1 MFVMAK
7 KATARIKGRIR
18 RTQEKLLFSFVYH
31 KFISQNKRAH
41 FILNPDLIKQPENPS
56 TTSERDW
63 PGNPRLQSS
72 GWSKTMLLRYALAM
86 HYGKGK
92 TVLDSCCGI
101 GWGAFLLDG
110 VASRTIAV
118 DIDAPSLSMAKDLWP
133 GCNTEY
139 VKASALDL
147 PFAPGTFDLVA
158 AMESI
163 EHFPE
168 QQIDRYLGEIA
179 RVLKPGGILIGSS
192 SFPETSKEAESI
204 CAQNPYHLHILTQPE
219 MIGRLYDCGFEKI
232 RIFTNRFFFFARK
245 NGASH

>member
-1 MFVMAK
+1 
-7 KATARIKGRIR
+7 
-18 RTQEKLLFSFVYH
+18 
-31 KFISQNKRAH
+31 
-41 FILNPDLIKQPENPS
+41 
-56 TTSERDW
+56 
-63 PGNPRLQSS
+63 
-72 GWSKTMLLRYALAM
+72 M

-101 GWGAFLLDG
+101 GWGAFLLDA

-118 DIDAPSLSMAKDLWP
+118 DIDAPSLRLAKKLWP
-133 GCNTEY
+133 CCNTEY

-147 PFAPGTFDLVA
+147 PFASETFGLVA
-158 AMESI
+158 AMESV

-168 QQIDRYLGEIA
+168 HQIDRYLGEIS

-204 CAQNPYHLHILTQPE
+204 RARNPFHLHILTRLE
-219 MIGRLYDCGFEKI
+219 MIGRLNNLGFEQI

-245 NGASH
+245 NRACH